1 MIEASIPQ
9 ARFDV
14 QRQAIRSGKAGWF
27 LAVLLPAR
35 ASKLLLKKGE
45 KCHQVLCRG
54 CGATERRKN
63 VEWVEKK
70 RRKEG
75 KGEEG
80 RARQSRRTNEEA
92 NSEWWKRDDGRRQTM
107 ETESGRSLNGDRSH
121 EDRRSFWLSR
131 EGFVR
136 VICRATTSGNV

>member
-54 CGATERRKN
+54 CGAAERRKN
-63 VEWVEKK
+63 VEWVEKRGEKKEREK
-70 RRKEG
+70 REGRDSHVERTRKRIANGG
-75 KGEEG
+75 KG
-80 RARQSRRTNEEA
+80 T
-92 NSEWWKRDDGRRQTM
+92 
-107 ETESGRSLNGDRSH
+107 TE
-121 EDRRSFWLSR
+121 EDRRWRRKVGDL
-131 EGFVR
+131 
-136 VICRATTSGNV
+136 